1 MYSQK
6 FCAFIFLEGCFLM
19 ITWIVQNIKEYITFL
34 KKSID
39 ISYQMYFQKKKN
51 KNTNDEKSSSSSM
64 ESQTSVYT
72 PAKPLRR
79 AITCKK
85 GKRAFR

>member
-19 ITWIVQNIKEYITFL
+19 ITWIVKNIKEYITFL

-39 ISYQMYFQKKKN
+39 ISYQMYFKKK
-51 KNTNDEKSSSSSM
+51 KQEYK
-64 ESQTSVYT
+64 
-72 PAKPLRR
+72 
-79 AITCKK
+79 
-85 GKRAFR
+85 

>member
-39 ISYQMYFQKKKN
+39 ISYQMYLKKTRIQMMKRVVVVVWSHKLLYILLQN
-51 KNTNDEKSSSSSM
+51 HLEEPS
-64 ESQTSVYT
+64 
-72 PAKPLRR
+72 PAKREKEHSGS
-79 AITCKK
+79 C
-85 GKRAFR
+85 